1 MKKFSQYV
9 NEREILSLNEGLLD
23 KLVSWF
29 KNVFKSQETLN
40 NKTLKVDLK
49 EIKSPENPM
58 SLKDVI
64 ANKEEMNLIN
74 DNNVGFPVQS
84 DIINNKKKYL
94 EKKTSDNK
102 TIEYQPVVERFFY
115 VEGQNRYDIGVIM
128 YDTQMNNDNNFINML
143 NLEVIQKV
151 DNHSQVQK
159 YINDIFEGNMKRK
172 SFNGAQYTV
181 THPRVKA
188 ALTMLGYKEMN
199 TDKNIIF
206 KQFK

>member
-9 NEREILSLNEGLLD
+9 NEREILGLNEGLLD

-40 NKTLKVDLK
+40 EKTLKVDLK

-58 SLKDVI
+58 PLKDVI

-94 EKKTSDNK
+94 EKKTADNK

-128 YDTQMNNDNNFINML
+128 YDTQMQNDNNFINML

-172 SFNGAQYTV
+172 NFNGAQYTV
-181 THPRVKA
+181 VHPRVKA

>member
-9 NEREILSLNEGLLD
+9 NEREILGLNEGLLD

-40 NKTLKVDLK
+40 EKTLKVDLK

-94 EKKTSDNK
+94 EKKTADNK

-128 YDTQMNNDNNFINML
+128 YDTQMKNDNNFINML

-172 SFNGAQYTV
+172 NFNGAQYTV
-181 THPRVKA
+181 AHI
-188 ALTMLGYKEMN
+188 L
-199 TDKNIIF
+199 
-206 KQFK
+206 